1 LGRET
6 NVLTAFVA
14 FLTALPAVTGGITSF
29 LTAYN
34 DAKVRMLQARAGVT
48 RDVAVAAISGAVT
61 ERVSV
66 NNVIA
71 GSKALQFLIIA
82 FALPIVAFEW
92 KVVMWD
98 TMLGW
103 GSTPAVR
110 GEVAVWMGTIVNWL
124 FGSTTALVAGSAA
137 LKTVQSIMSK

>member
-1 LGRET
+1 MI
-6 NVLTAFVA
+6 TAIIA
-14 FLTALPAVTGGITSF
+14 FFTALPAVTGGITSF

-34 DAKVRMLQARAGVT
+34 DAKVRMFIARTGAT
-48 RDVAVAAISGAVT
+48 RDVAVAAVNGAVT

-71 GSKALQFLIIA
+71 GSRALQFLVIA
-82 FALPIVAFEW
+82 FAVPIVAYEW
-92 KVVMWD
+92 KVVIWD
-98 TMLGW
+98 TMLGL

-110 GEVAVWMGTIVNWL
+110 GDVAEWMKTVVGWL

-137 LKTVQSIMSK
+137 IKAVQSIIR